1 MKRVIIIVIA
11 ITLSQGA
18 LAMSLFGAGKTC
30 VFSNVKA
37 TLTMNGKPLP
47 NAKVIRRWEWQ
58 ELKEDSTTTDEN
70 GHFEFPVVFEKSVTR
85 LLPIELVIGQ
95 GLYVIV
101 DGKEQQ
107 FWSNSKREPGE
118 NAEFNGKP
126 IAMMCELTHEMK
138 YYRDFG
144 SIMGT
149 LCTWGE

>member
-1 MKRVIIIVIA
+1 MK
-11 ITLSQGA
+11 L
-18 LAMSLFGAGKTC
+18 
-30 VFSNVKA
+30 
-37 TLTMNGKPLP
+37 
-47 NAKVIRRWEWQ
+47 
-58 ELKEDSTTTDEN
+58 
-70 GHFEFPVVFEKSVTR
+70 VFEKSVTR